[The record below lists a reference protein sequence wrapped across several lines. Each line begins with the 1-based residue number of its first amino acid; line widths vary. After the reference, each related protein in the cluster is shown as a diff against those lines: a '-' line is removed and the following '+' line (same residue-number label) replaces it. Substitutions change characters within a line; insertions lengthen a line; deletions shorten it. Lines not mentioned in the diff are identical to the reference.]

1 MNWRDIQG
9 LRIGYNEELQ
19 QVKKE
24 KQRLNILL
32 AALDS
37 YEKDIYKSLDE
48 LSKKDTD
55 GWVRNSPW
63 W

>member
-55 GWVRNSPW
+55 G
-63 W
+63 